1 MKKLL
6 VLLLSFALFGCS
18 KSMITPEIL
27 MNIARNEGY
36 IAGQLK
42 AKEDM
47 ISHTQAIEKN
57 GNIRIDFYEYE
68 TVDKSSEKFNEM
80 QEDLKNVS
88 ELKKSEDK
96 IEYIRD
102 RKHIY
107 ISKLDNT
114 ILKVSYNK
122 EFEKN
127 VKDIIDKI
135 GY

>member
-47 ISHTQAIEKN
+47 ISYTQAIEKN

-68 TVDKSSEKFNEM
+68 TVDKSSENFNEI
-80 QEDLKNVS
+80 QEDLKDVS
-88 ELKKSEDK
+88 ELKKSENK
-96 IEYIRD
+96 IEYVRD

-122 EFEKN
+122 EFEEN

>member
-114 ILKVSYNK
+114 ILKVSYNE